1 MSYSL
6 MRQGPQA
13 HGNERMQIM
22 PSSESFPFSAYHSTQ
37 RYTDFPIG
45 GIGTGTVS
53 VNAAGCFTNFE
64 LFNHPTQKG
73 KLPYSFFAMH
83 YELGERQDTRI
94 LEARGLPDFNQARG
108 YHFHHVKG
116 LPRFE
121 QGEMRVRYPFCE
133 VELKDEQVPLK
144 VSMTAFNPLVPLSVH
159 DSSIPAMVVRY
170 RVENPTDLP
179 AKVLVCGSLPNIYGF
194 IGFDAHDNYRVQ
206 PGVYNR
212 VVRQADFAGLLMNG
226 QGLGEEHL
234 RRADSS
240 LLMVGENVLVQP
252 YWYKGSWQD
261 GITMFWKDLCRGKL
275 DEDSRGAEGKN
286 SHIGPDGLTVGSV
299 GRETVIEPGNASEFT
314 FIISWNV
321 PNRVHGWFE
330 EEAAGKTIKNDY
342 AVRYE
347 DSLAAGSDVIR
358 RLAAL
363 QGKSE
368 AFADALYGSTLP
380 KEVIES
386 VAFSLSVLRS
396 TTCFM
401 TEGGRFWGWE
411 GSHEETGSCHGTCT
425 HVWNYAQTV
434 AFLFPKL
441 ERCARENELL
451 IETAADGKM
460 CFRSQQAF
468 GQLPFDLPA
477 AADGQLGVLV
487 RVWRE
492 YILSGDEGFLRRV
505 YPRVLLALDYADRI
519 WDQDGDGLLEASQH
533 NTYDIEFFGANPL
546 SGVMYLAALRAVEEM
561 ARVLGDERRQS
572 DCRMRYEKSAKALD
586 DQCFQGEYYRQ
597 LATEPE
603 HAYQFLNGC
612 LSDQLLGQTMAYI
625 AGLGDLLPRRHLEAA
640 AQSIFKYNYSDG
652 SQSRWCLQRLFADFD
667 EPGLRLCS
675 WPYRDEPALPFV
687 YSDEVWTGVEY
698 QVAALLIELGYLDEA
713 LTMVKAVRSRF
724 DGIRR
729 NPFNEMEC
737 GFHYA
742 RSMAA
747 FGLLTA
753 YSGLRVEPD
762 GGLRF
767 EPKICTDDFSCLYSD
782 GKSWGILRQTV
793 DGAGNIHQQKVILGR
808 DDLS

>member
-1 MSYSL
+1 M
-6 MRQGPQA
+6 
-13 HGNERMQIM
+13 
-22 PSSESFPFSAYHSTQ
+22 
-37 RYTDFPIG
+37 
-45 GIGTGTVS
+45 
-53 VNAAGCFTNFE
+53 E
-64 LFNHPTQKG
+64 L
-73 KLPYSFFAMH
+73 
-83 YELGERQDTRI
+83 
-94 LEARGLPDFNQARG
+94 
-108 YHFHHVKG
+108 
-116 LPRFE
+116 
-121 QGEMRVRYPFCE
+121 
-133 VELKDEQVPLK
+133 
-144 VSMTAFNPLVPLSVH
+144 
-159 DSSIPAMVVRY
+159 
-170 RVENPTDLP
+170 
-179 AKVLVCGSLPNIYGF
+179 
-194 IGFDAHDNYRVQ
+194 
-206 PGVYNR
+206 
-212 VVRQADFAGLLMNG
+212 
-226 QGLGEEHL
+226 
-234 RRADSS
+234 RADSS

-275 DEDSRGAEGKN
+275 DEDSHGAEGKN

-321 PNRVHGWFE
+321 PNRVNGWFE

-468 GQLPFDLPA
+468 GQPPFDLPA

-492 YILSGDEGFLRRV
+492 YILSGDKGFLRRV
-505 YPRVLLALDYADRI
+505 YPKVLLALDYAARI

-561 ARVLGDERRQS
+561 ARVLG
-572 DCRMRYEKSAKALD
+572 
-586 DQCFQGEYYRQ
+586 
-597 LATEPE
+597 
-603 HAYQFLNGC
+603 
-612 LSDQLLGQTMAYI
+612 
-625 AGLGDLLPRRHLEAA
+625 
-640 AQSIFKYNYSDG
+640 
-652 SQSRWCLQRLFADFD
+652 
-667 EPGLRLCS
+667 
-675 WPYRDEPALPFV
+675 
-687 YSDEVWTGVEY
+687 
-698 QVAALLIELGYLDEA
+698 
-713 LTMVKAVRSRF
+713 
-724 DGIRR
+724 
-729 NPFNEMEC
+729 
-737 GFHYA
+737 
-742 RSMAA
+742 
-747 FGLLTA
+747 
-753 YSGLRVEPD
+753 
-762 GGLRF
+762 
-767 EPKICTDDFSCLYSD
+767 
-782 GKSWGILRQTV
+782 
-793 DGAGNIHQQKVILGR
+793 
-808 DDLS
+808 